1 MRNRYS
7 SIGLVSVFA
16 FAPAMATGANENEN
30 TKRIRVSAE
39 VFDEMM
45 GAPDKGVDR
54 DLLRKAECVG
64 IVPDMKRVA
73 FVAGAKYGKGVLVCR
88 EASGR
93 WSGPS
98 VIRIEGGSFGF
109 QIGAGETDLLFLV
122 MNRHGEEKLMADKFT
137 IGGDASAMAGP
148 LGRTAEAQTDAL
160 MRAEILAWSRSRGV
174 YAGIS
179 LEGATLRP
187 DRDDN
192 WRLYGH
198 AVTQREILTGR
209 ASRPPGTGILYSA
222 LERQGARIAR
232 R

>member
-1 MRNRYS
+1 MRNLVLLTALAPILALGAS
-7 SIGLVSVFA
+7 SGR
-16 FAPAMATGANENEN
+16 ENA
-30 TKRIRVSAE
+30 KRIHVAAE

-45 GAPDKGVDR
+45 SAPDKGIPR
-54 DLLRKAECVG
+54 DLVRKAECVG
-64 IVPDMKRVA
+64 IVPDLKRVA

-88 EASGR
+88 TAGGR

-122 MNRHGEEKLMADKFT
+122 MNRHGQDKLMADRFT

-160 MRAEILAWSRSRGV
+160 MHAEILAWSRSRGI
-174 YAGIS
+174 YAGVS

-187 DRDDN
+187 DHDDN
-192 WRLYGH
+192 WRLYGRE
-198 AVTQREILTGR
+198 VTQREVLTGAAAAPR
-209 ASRPPGTGILYSA
+209 VAGELYSA
-222 LERQGARIAR
+222 LDRDRSRMAR
-232 R
+232 RR